1 VTTVMGDL
9 IIAAP
14 RRYTEYV
21 FRPYMVGGGG
31 LMRLHSD
38 DTFSA
43 VPFDPLQVV
52 RTPVGTLTLS
62 FRDGD
67 NATFAYTMA
76 LGNPPV
82 SVVQTK
88 QLTRQVFRTP
98 GTVCQ

>member
-1 VTTVMGDL
+1 MSAGVYSGALIRTTGP
-9 IIAAP
+9 A
-14 RRYTEYV
+14 
-21 FRPYMVGGGG
+21 
-31 LMRLHSD
+31 
-38 DTFSA
+38 FSA

-52 RTPVGTLTLS
+52 RTPVGTLTMT

-67 NATFAYTMA
+67 NATFAYAMA